1 MRLRILA
8 AILPILLSACGP
20 APEASKPA
28 HAPQVYRVSFET
40 TKGVFVVEVT
50 RAWAPYGADRIYE
63 LLQDHFYDGA
73 RFFRVVP
80 GFVAQFGI
88 KGVVGKDLYWNQFT
102 LPDDEV
108 RQSNARGT
116 VTFAAGG
123 PASRTTQV
131 FINLKD
137 NTYLDSKRF
146 APFGK
151 VVSGMDVVDQLYS
164 GYGEVPPSGKGP
176 DQSRIEQEGNSYL
189 IQEFPKL
196 DYIKTAKAL

>member
-1 MRLRILA
+1 MSLRVLA
-8 AILPILLSACGP
+8 AILPILLTACGP
-20 APEASKPA
+20 APQQASKPR
-28 HAPQVYRVSFET
+28 APEVYQVSFDT
-40 TKGVFVVEVT
+40 TRGVFVVEVT

-108 RQSNARGT
+108 RQSNTRGT
-116 VTFAAGG
+116 VTFAMGG
-123 PASRTTQV
+123 PATRTTQV

-137 NTYLDSKRF
+137 NVYLDSKRF

-151 VVSGMDVVDQLYS
+151 VVSGMDVVDQLFS
-164 GYGEVPPSGKGP
+164 GYGEGPPGGKGP
-176 DQSRIEQEGNSYL
+176 DQARIEQEGNGYL
-189 IQEFPKL
+189 IREFPSL
-196 DYIKTAKAL
+196 DYIKTAKLR